1 MADSRLNKVL
11 IPALE
16 KIQKNASW
24 RKHSKLGAECKSV
37 IQHLTSPNRSP
48 TAEASL
54 QQGVVLDF
62 SLYDSEIVLSP
73 IINALST
80 SYLKVSEP
88 ALEAVQKLIARG
100 YLHGEADPSGGAEA
114 KLLSKL
120 IVSACNCHDL
130 GDEYAELLVI
140 KLLLSAVTS
149 VSLQLHGDCLLQAV
163 RTCYDLYLNS
173 KNGVNQTTAKA
184 SLIQMLVIVFRR
196 MEADSS
202 TVPMQP
208 IVAAELMG
216 PVEKADVDEAF
227 EMKNS
232 TVEGTNPAD
241 LLDSTDKDM
250 LDAKYWEISIYK
262 TALEGRKGELADGEG
277 ERDDDLVRIGNK
289 FRRDA
294 FLVFR
299 DLCMLSMKTPLKDAA
314 ADPQAM
320 KGKIVALELLKILLE
335 NAGEIFRTSER
346 FLDAIK
352 QYLCLSLL
360 KNSASTHMTVF
371 QLSCSIF
378 MSLVSRFRAALKAEI
393 GVFFPIVVLRVL
405 ENVVQPNFQQKMTVL
420 QFLGKL
426 CVDSQILIEIFLSY
440 DYDCDATSNIFTRMV
455 NGLLKTAQGVP
466 PGVSSTLQV
475 LQDAS
480 MKLEAM
486 KCLVAILKCMGNWMD
501 KQLQIADIQSS
512 KKLDAADNG
521 SDTGSPPRPNDIIDE
536 PTKRSDTQSEASSEV
551 SDVSTLEQCRAY
563 RARKS
568 ESIYYSSINT
578 VVLKFMIEECWAPML
593 AAFSVQLDQ
602 SDDEI
607 VIALCLEGFR
617 RAIHVTAGMS
627 MKTHRDAF
635 VTSLAKFT
643 SLHSPADIKKKN
655 IDAIKVHLCTS
666 NPRVFSLTKI
676 VEIVHYNMNRIRTV
690 WSKIWQV
697 LSDFF
702 VTTGCSENLSIAIFA
717 MDALCQLSMKVL
729 EREELANFNFQNEFM
744 KPFVIVMCKSSAVE
758 IRELIIRCVSQVVL
772 SQVNNVR
779 SGWKSIFMVFT
790 TAAYDDHKN
799 IVLLSFEII
808 KKIFRDYFTYIIE
821 TESTTFTDCV
831 NCLVAFTNT
840 RFNKAISLN
849 AIGLLQYC
857 AERLAEGDLR
867 KEAPEVASPPS
878 PQIGK
883 ERKSG
888 EPAKRVDHLYLWLPL
903 LAGLSDLSFD
913 PSPEIREG
921 ASRILFGTLR
931 NYGHHF
937 SLALWEKVFE
947 SVLFSIF
954 DESAHIDNG
963 EMEELNQ
970 DSWMHEL
977 CTLAMQLVVDL
988 FVNFYD
994 TINPLLKKVLMLL
1007 VSFIK
1012 HRHQSLA
1019 IISITGFVRLISNAG
1034 EMLSEDKW
1042 LDVVSFLKE
1051 ALNETCPDFSFI
1063 LDDNSTTEAWGDDV
1077 NESSHDESA
1086 EAITSNVDS
1095 DNNLGSHRL
1104 YAAISDINCRSG
1116 IQLLLLQA
1124 IEDVYNMHRARLSY
1138 KNIFILFDVVHA
1150 VASHARNINSNGVLR
1165 QKLKELGSV
1174 MQMDD
1179 PPLLRLETESYMNC
1193 LKFLQNLALDRP
1205 LSYEES
1211 EVESYLVNLCQEV
1224 LQFYIVVACSGHLPG
1239 SSLDRQ
1245 PQWTI
1250 PPGSG
1255 RRTEL
1260 AARAPLIVAVLKAI
1274 GTLGDSSFHKNL
1286 SCFFPLLSSLIGC
1299 EHFSNEVQLVLSDVL
1314 HSSVGPILLRSC

>member
-1 MADSRLNKVL
+1 
-11 IPALE
+11 
-16 KIQKNASW
+16 
-24 RKHSKLGAECKSV
+24 
-37 IQHLTSPNRSP
+37 
-48 TAEASL
+48 
-54 QQGVVLDF
+54 
-62 SLYDSEIVLSP
+62 
-73 IINALST
+73 
-80 SYLKVSEP
+80 
-88 ALEAVQKLIARG
+88 
-100 YLHGEADPSGGAEA
+100 
-114 KLLSKL
+114 
-120 IVSACNCHDL
+120 
-130 GDEYAELLVI
+130 
-140 KLLLSAVTS
+140 
-149 VSLQLHGDCLLQAV
+149 
-163 RTCYDLYLNS
+163 
-173 KNGVNQTTAKA
+173 
-184 SLIQMLVIVFRR
+184 
-196 MEADSS
+196 
-202 TVPMQP
+202 
-208 IVAAELMG
+208 
-216 PVEKADVDEAF
+216 
-227 EMKNS
+227 
-232 TVEGTNPAD
+232 
-241 LLDSTDKDM
+241 
-250 LDAKYWEISIYK
+250 
-262 TALEGRKGELADGEG
+262 
-277 ERDDDLVRIGNK
+277 
-289 FRRDA
+289 
-294 FLVFR
+294 
-299 DLCMLSMKTPLKDAA
+299 
-314 ADPQAM
+314 
-320 KGKIVALELLKILLE
+320 
-335 NAGEIFRTSER
+335 
-346 FLDAIK
+346 
-352 QYLCLSLL
+352 
-360 KNSASTHMTVF
+360 MTVF

-420 QFLGKL
+420 HFMGKL

-440 DYDCDATSNIFTRMV
+440 DYDCDANASNIFT
-455 NGLLKTAQGVP
+455 
-466 PGVSSTLQV
+466 STLQA

-486 KCLVAILKCMGNWMD
+486 KCLVAILKCMGNWMN
-501 KQLQIADIQSS
+501 KQLQIAVADIQSS

-521 SDTGSPPRPNDIIDE
+521 SNTGSPPFPNDIIDE
-536 PTKRSDTQSEASSEV
+536 PTKGSDAQSEASSEV

-602 SDDEI
+602 
-607 VIALCLEGFR
+607 R
-617 RAIHVTAGMS
+617 MS
-627 MKTHRDAF
+627 LKTHRDAF

-655 IDAIKVHLCTS
+655 IDAIKVIVAIAEGDGNYIQDGWEHILTCVSRFEHLHLRGAGASPDASFFAIHLNELDKSKQGRSNILPVSKKKGAGNIQNAASAMRRGSYDSAGIGGNVAAGITSGQMNNLSSNFNMLEQVGDVNRIFIQSQKLNGEAIVDFVKALCKVSMDELRCTS

-676 VEIVHYNMNRIRTV
+676 VEIV
-690 WSKIWQV
+690 
-697 LSDFF
+697 
-702 VTTGCSENLSIAIFA
+702 
-717 MDALCQLSMKVL
+717 
-729 EREELANFNFQNEFM
+729 
-744 KPFVIVMCKSSAVE
+744 
-758 IRELIIRCVSQVVL
+758 CVSQVVL
-772 SQVNNVR
+772 SQVNNVK

-821 TESTTFTDCV
+821 TESTTFTDCI

-883 ERKSG
+883 ERKSDNG
-888 EPAKRVDHLYLWLPL
+888 EPANRVNHLYLWLPL
-903 LAGLSDLSFD
+903 LTGLSELSFD
-913 PSPEIREG
+913 PSPEIRES
-921 ASRILFGTLR
+921 ASQILFGTLR
-931 NYGHHF
+931 NYGLHF

-954 DESAHIDNG
+954 DGSAHIDNG

-988 FVNFYD
+988 FINFYD

-1012 HRHQSLA
+1012 RRHQSLA
-1019 IISITGFVRLISNAG
+1019 IIGITGFVRLMSNAG
-1034 EMLSEDKW
+1034 EMFSEDKW

-1051 ALNETCPDFSFI
+1051 ALNETCPDFSFN
-1063 LDDNSTTEAWGDDV
+1063 LDDNNSIREAQGDDV

-1086 EAITSNVDS
+1086 GAVTCNDDS
-1095 DNNLGSHRL
+1095 DSNLRSRRL
-1104 YAAISDINCRSG
+1104 YAAISDIKCRSG
-1116 IQLLLLQA
+1116 IQLLLLKA
-1124 IEDVYNMHRARLSY
+1124 IEDIYKMHRARLSY

-1150 VASHARNINSNGVLR
+1150 VASHARNINSNGELH
-1165 QKLKELGSV
+1165 QKLKELGSM
-1174 MQMDD
+1174 MQRED
-1179 PPLLRLETESYMNC
+1179 PSLRLETESYKLC
-1193 LKFLQNLALDRP
+1193 LKFLQNLALDKP

-1211 EVESYLVNLCQEV
+1211 EVESYLVNLCEEV
-1224 LQFYIVVACSGHLPG
+1224 LQFYIVVACSGHPP
-1239 SSLDRQ
+1239 DRQ

-1250 PPGSG
+1250 PLGSG
-1255 RRTEL
+1255 RRTEV
-1260 AARAPLIVAVLKAI
+1260 AARAPLIVATLQAI

-1299 EHFSNEVQLVLSDVL
+1299 QHFSNEVQLVLSDVL
-1314 HSSVGPILLRSC
+1314 HSSVGPILLPSC